1 MLRLKDPALGTPDE
15 PLCQEFSLYPVA
27 ECEDGVFV
35 IHPLVLRE
43 AKNGESLGPHGE
55 VPKS

>member
-1 MLRLKDPALGTPDE
+1 
-15 PLCQEFSLYPVA
+15 
-27 ECEDGVFV
+27 VFV